1 MKLNEN
7 EPQAKRKLKRKR
19 KRKRKEKTETDQLI
33 QKQTKHD
40 IEEIL
45 KTAGIIP

>member
-1 MKLNEN
+1 MKTKTKK
-7 EPQAKRKLKRKR
+7 KR
-19 KRKRKEKTETDQLI
+19 KTETDQLI